1 MPGNPNN
8 IVSDLKFGNLD
19 LAVCFGG
26 EGGLSYA
33 AYDTKLVLMRFYDPT
48 AGHVFVDGK
57 DVRTYDKD
65 TLHRM

>member
-1 MPGNPNN
+1 MPDNPNN

-33 AYDTKLVLMRFYDPT
+33 AYDTKLVLMRFYDRIS
-48 AGHVFVDGK
+48 VSIC
-57 DVRTYDKD
+57 
-65 TLHRM
+65 